1 MSKINTQSHSETK
14 QRALTLLQ
22 KNRLAEAKA
31 LFAELC
37 RADKSDAES
46 HYLLGV
52 VNGKLECFAEAAECF
67 RQAVAIQPQMFM
79 AHYGLGAALK
89 AQGRLAEAAESFR
102 QAIRIKPDLAAAH
115 FDLGNVL
122 YALGKLDEAKE
133 SFQQVLRLKPTAD
146 AHFSIGNILFT
157 QGLMLEAI
165 ASYQEALKLNPARAD
180 IHSALGFACLSFGQ
194 LDEAVESC
202 RQAIRLQ
209 PGFPYAYNN
218 LGRALM
224 MLGRLDEAVSSL
236 QEALRLK
243 PDFVRAAACMV
254 VAYEM
259 GGNYQKADERLSPL
273 IEQYPNDSAVA
284 MSFARLCKHTGR
296 CREAVDMME
305 RVLQQENLPPMD
317 KRELHFFAGKIYDS
331 MNAYDAAFSH
341 YQRANSIQA
350 PPYDPVIHAHNVNA
364 LISTFS
370 ADVMR
375 SLPRATHISERP
387 IFILGMPRSGT
398 SLVEQILASHPQVF
412 GAGELTHI
420 GNIVARMVNRLDA
433 RMGFPWCIHKL
444 TKEVANTL
452 AQEYSGYLDAMS
464 HDAIR
469 VTDKLPHNFLY
480 LGVINLLF
488 PGARVIHCIRNPLDT
503 CLSIY
508 FQYFN
513 ASHAYSFDLA
523 HTGSHYREY
532 ERLMTH
538 WRRVLDI
545 PMLEVCYEDIVTNPD
560 VMIPRLVEFCGL
572 EWDLACLRFYENTRI
587 VATLSYDQVR
597 QPLHPKS
604 IGRWKHY
611 EQYLGPLKAALG
623 IQDA

>member
-1 MSKINTQSHSETK
+1 VSKNNTQSRSETK

-22 KNRLAEAKA
+22 MNRLAEAKS

-37 RADKSDAES
+37 RADQADAES
-46 HYLLGV
+46 YYLLGV
-52 VNGKLECFAEAAECF
+52 INGKLGCFAEAADCF
-67 RQAVAIQPQMFM
+67 RKAVAIQPQMFM

-89 AQGRLAEAAESFR
+89 VEGKPTEAAENFR
-102 QAIRIKPDLAAAH
+102 QAVRIKPDLAAAH
-115 FDLGNVL
+115 LDLGNVL
-122 YALGKLDEAKE
+122 YSLGKLDEAKE
-133 SFQQVLRLKPTAD
+133 SLQRGLRLKPTAD
-146 AHFSIGNILFT
+146 AYFSLGKVQLS
-157 QGLMLEAI
+157 QGLMVEAI
-165 ASYQEALKLNPARAD
+165 ATYRAALKLEPARAD
-180 IHSALGFACLSFGQ
+180 IHSALGFAYLSFGQ
-194 LDEAVESC
+194 LDEAVASC
-202 RQAIRLQ
+202 QQAIKLQ

-236 QEALRLK
+236 QDALRLK
-243 PDFVRAAACMV
+243 PDFTRAAACLV
-254 VAYEM
+254 IAYEM
-259 GGNYQKADERLSPL
+259 GGNYQKAGNLLSPL
-273 IEQYPNDSAVA
+273 IEQYPDDSAVA
-284 MSFARLCKHTGR
+284 MSFARLCKHTDR

-305 RVLQQENLPPMD
+305 RVLQQENLSPMD

-331 MNAYDAAFSH
+331 MNVYDAAFAH

-350 PPYDPVIHAHNVNA
+350 PPYDPAIHAHYVDA

-370 ADVMR
+370 ADLLR
-375 SLPRATHISERP
+375 HLPRATHSTERP
-387 IFILGMPRSGT
+387 VFIVGMPRSGT
-398 SLVEQILASHPQVF
+398 SLVEQILASHPKVF

-420 GNIVARMVNRLDA
+420 GNIVARMVNRLEA
-433 RMGFPWCIHKL
+433 RLGFPRCIHML
-444 TKEVANTL
+444 TQEVANTL

-464 HDAIR
+464 PDAIR

-480 LGVINLLF
+480 LAVINLLF
-488 PGARVIHCIRNPLDT
+488 PGARVIHCMRDPLDT

-523 HTGSHYREY
+523 HIGSHYREY
-532 ERLMTH
+532 ERLMAH
-538 WRRVLDI
+538 WRRTLDI
-545 PMLEVCYEDIVTNPD
+545 PMLEVRYEDIVTNPD
-560 VMIPRLVEFCGL
+560 VIIPRLVEFCGL
-572 EWDLACLRFYENTRI
+572 EWDPACLRFYENTRI

-611 EQYLGPLKAALG
+611 EKYLGPLKSALG
-623 IQDA
+623 IQD